1 MSNNDLERHVNDEL
15 VWEPRLDA
23 EAIAVFVDKGVVT
36 LRGTVGSFREKLEAK
51 RAAER
56 VHGVKKVENALEV
69 RLMNGSRRDDAELR
83 GEVLQALML
92 DSLVPSTIDANVTDG
107 VVTLTGRAN
116 SQFERDEAKTQAGN
130 IRGVM
135 DVFDEIELD
144 PTVDAGD
151 VKHSITKAFERS
163 AKLDA
168 EDLSVSSAHGTV
180 TLEGV
185 VSSWAEH
192 DEAVAAAWAAPGV
205 KKVHDLIQ
213 IGY

>member
-1 MSNNDLERHVNDEL
+1 MSTNDLERRVTEEL
-15 VWEPRLDA
+15 EWEPRLDA
-23 EAIAVFVDKGVVT
+23 EAIAVFADKGVVT

-51 RAAER
+51 RAAQR
-56 VHGVKKVENALEV
+56 VHGVTKVENALEV
-69 RLMNGSRRDDAELR
+69 RLMNGNRRGDAELR
-83 GEVLQALML
+83 GEVLQALMI
-92 DSLVPSTIDANVTDG
+92 DSLVPSTIDANVKDG

-116 SQFERDEAKTQAGN
+116 SQFERDEATSQAGKV
-130 IRGVM
+130 RGVM
-135 DVFDEIELD
+135 DLSDEIELD
-144 PTVDAGD
+144 PTPDAGD
-151 VKHSITKAFERS
+151 VKHSIKKAFERS
-163 AKLDA
+163 ARLDA
-168 EDLSVSSAHGTV
+168 EDLSVTSAHGTV